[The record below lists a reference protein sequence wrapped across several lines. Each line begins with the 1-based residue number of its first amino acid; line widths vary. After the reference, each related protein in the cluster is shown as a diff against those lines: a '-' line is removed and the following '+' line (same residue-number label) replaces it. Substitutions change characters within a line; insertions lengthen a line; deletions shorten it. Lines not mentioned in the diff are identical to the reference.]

1 MSSNEEYLDSLL
13 KALLG
18 NESSTEEEQAEQ
30 QDSAEEMDPGDSDVS
45 KASQIDSS
53 AKESNKAM
61 STDEIEEMLASMGG
75 GIVTNAF
82 EAAEQPTFSE
92 DGLERESVE
101 RDVTENFP
109 FGINDLSEEQK
120 AEEIP
125 ELENWDLDEGLPE
138 EANPEEISEPDNWSL
153 DDILLPEESESDIWA
168 LEEELLPEESEEIP
182 EPDGW
187 SLDGNLSFEESESG
201 GETESRGAAASN
213 DWTLEEELLPEKA
226 EVEREAASN
235 DWAMEEE
242 LLPEEAEVKRE
253 AASND
258 WALKEELLPEE
269 TEPEGETASNDWA
282 LEEELLPE
290 EAEVEREAASNNWA
304 LEEELLP
311 ENVEVEGTAAVDD
324 WDLEEE
330 LLPEKAEP
338 KDAPASESG
347 QQSGLEDW
355 RLEVDSLSERL
366 EEETVTEDR
375 ETLSDFGTEEE
386 EFETGVS
393 GSEEAARTDLEMDAS
408 ADSTMSEE
416 EVDRLLGDDFA
427 LEESGEADEGLSELL
442 ESMGHDEDLSEI
454 NDLLEKADRG
464 VTEDEDMMALL
475 GNPLAIEEEENN
487 DAFDFWGQDDM
498 NDIPEQKAEES
509 IPRDHDEEASGKK
522 EKKKKEKKG
531 RKAGKKNMKG
541 TAEEGKAGEE
551 QTKKQGFFARLLE
564 ALLEDEDDFPEKD
577 TDNAYG
583 GGSELGSLTEENA
596 ELLAELNAEDK
607 KNSSKKDK
615 KKKAPKKKDKKDKKP
630 KKAQKPKKPKKEKKV
645 SAEEN
650 GVPEKGISRTKIIF
664 VCLFCASVA
673 ACIIVVDMFM
683 PDHMQK
689 QEAKEMYEE
698 GRYEETYGLLY
709 GKELNEEE
717 AALLQKSNII
727 LQIKRK
733 LQSYETYNK
742 LEMQAEALSALIEG
756 VERYQMFRMDAE
768 QYGVANE
775 VDSLYTQ
782 ILSALSENYGLSEE
796 EALDIIASDSDLIYS
811 EKIYGIINGTGMES
825 PEGAEEE
832 QTKIKQDVLPEEEE
846 IIDRLENPE
855 VSE

>member
-125 ELENWDLDEGLPE
+125 ELGNWDLDESLPE

-213 DWTLEEELLPEKA
+213 DW
-226 EVEREAASN
+226 
-235 DWAMEEE
+235 
-242 LLPEEAEVKRE
+242 
-253 AASND
+253 
-258 WALKEELLPEE
+258 ALKEELLPEE

-290 EAEVEREAASNNWA
+290 ETEPKGETASNDWA

-355 RLEVDSLSERL
+355 RLEEDSLPERL
-366 EEETVTEDR
+366 EKETVTEDR

-386 EFETGVS
+386 EFETGVN

-583 GGSELGSLTEENA
+583 GSELGSLTEENA

-673 ACIIVVDMFM
+673 ACIIVVDMFI

-717 AALLQKSNII
+717 DALLQKSNII

-796 EALDIIASDSDLIYS
+796 EALDIIASDGDLIYS

-832 QTKIKQDVLPEEEE
+832 QPKIKQDVLPEEEE